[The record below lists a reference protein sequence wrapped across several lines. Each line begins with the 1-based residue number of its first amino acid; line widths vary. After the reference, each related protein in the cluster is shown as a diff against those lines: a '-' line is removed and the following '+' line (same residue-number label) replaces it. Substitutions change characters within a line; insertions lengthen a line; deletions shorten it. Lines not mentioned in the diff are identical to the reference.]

1 MPLRSRFRALFS
13 PQRQWIDRAGERLGT
28 GGRFGPQEAILRR
41 SDSIYRRYDF
51 TALPAARRRAALELV
66 VRQSIPHAENR
77 LACRWQGGVAH
88 VWIPREPVPVTDDWQ
103 LVAES
108 SLVPE
113 PQEDGVR
120 LVALREGVEG
130 QSWSAHHLVF
140 SRWWPSAPA
149 QADWHRFLRAAGLP
163 AGGDVPEIR
172 NLASMAMPWGTDHDR
187 LRWSAAQIETAVWRS
202 VALVAGAVLGW
213 QLFASMAWNAA
224 MFFQESRLDAVRAD
238 SAPRIAAREQAESA
252 KQRLLAL
259 HGQIAAPSDLE
270 LIAEVRRAIPSTARL
285 QSWVREADRLRIE
298 LQDAGD
304 DPRPIVQAFSG
315 HPLLGSAVANPIG
328 PGRMQLDAQLD
339 ARQME
344 VSP

>member
-13 PQRQWIDRAGERLGT
+13 PQRQWIDAAGGRLGT
-28 GGRFGPQEAILRR
+28 GGRFGPKEAVLRR
-41 SDSIYRRYDF
+41 ADSIYWRYDF
-51 TALPAARRRAALELV
+51 AALSAARRRAALDLA
-66 VRQSIPHAENR
+66 VRQSTTHVDNR
-77 LACRWQGGVAH
+77 FACRWQGGVAH
-88 VWIPREPVPVTDDWQ
+88 VWTPREPVSLTDDWR

-108 SLVPE
+108 SLMPE

-130 QSWSAHHLVF
+130 QSWSAGDLAV
-140 SRWWPSAPA
+140 SRWWPRVPA

-163 AGGDVPEIR
+163 VGGDVPEIR
-172 NLASMAMPWGTDHDR
+172 KLAPMAMPWGIDHGR
-187 LRWSAAQIETAVWRS
+187 LRWSESQIETAVWRS
-202 VALVAGAVLGW
+202 VAVVVGAVLGW

-224 MFFQESRLDAVRAD
+224 TFLQEYRLDAVRAD

-252 KQRLLAL
+252 KQRLVAL
-259 HGQIAAPSDLE
+259 HGQIAVPSDIE

-285 QSWVREADRLRIE
+285 QSWVREADRLRVE

-315 HPLLGSAVANPIG
+315 HPLLGSVVANPLG
-328 PGRMQLDAQLD
+328 TGRMQLDVELD
-339 ARQME
+339 TRQME
-344 VSP
+344 VAP